1 MAPEHEGRPEAALA
15 SPIDGMARGRTK
27 ADLIAATVE
36 QAILNREYAAGDVVG
51 SETAFAARF
60 SASRPIVREAFRILE
75 MSGMAHTRKGR
86 GGGLVVGR
94 PNADP
99 VVAAASRY
107 LEYSG
112 VTAEDLLRARL
123 ALELAC
129 VEELAASM
137 TEEKVLRLRREIE
150 EERQSGT
157 SLVGPRPRG
166 EAFHS
171 LLAELTGNSALVLF
185 VPVLARLST
194 RAYSRRIRQEESVYV
209 RLAPDV
215 LHAHETIADAV
226 VAGDADLA
234 KLRVRKHLAALSQY
248 CDVPGD
254 ASGGTGHP

>member
-1 MAPEHEGRPEAALA
+1 MAHEHEHEARLA
-15 SPIDGMARGRTK
+15 SPPDGITRGRTK

-36 QAILNREYAAGDVVG
+36 QAILNREYATGDVVG

-60 SASRPIVREAFRILE
+60 SASRPIVRE
-75 MSGMAHTRKGR
+75 GP

-99 VVAAASRY
+99 VIAAASRY

-112 VTAEDLLRARL
+112 VKAEDLLRARL

-137 TEEKVLRLRREIE
+137 TEEKSLRLRREIE
-150 EERQSGT
+150 EERQSGS
-157 SLVGPRPRG
+157 SLVGPMPRG
-166 EAFHS
+166 EAFHA

-194 RAYSRRIRQEESVYV
+194 RAYSRRIRPAESVYV

-215 LHAHETIADAV
+215 LHAHEMIAEAV
-226 VAGDADLA
+226 ASGDADLA
-234 KLRVRKHLAALSQY
+234 QLRVRKHLAALSEY
-248 CDVPGD
+248 CDIPDGAD
-254 ASGGTGHP
+254 AAPAQP